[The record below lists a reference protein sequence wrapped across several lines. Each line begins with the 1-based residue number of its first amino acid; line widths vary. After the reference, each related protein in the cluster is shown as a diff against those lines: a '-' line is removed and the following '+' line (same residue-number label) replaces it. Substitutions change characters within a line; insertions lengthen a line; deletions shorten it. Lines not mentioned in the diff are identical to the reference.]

1 MAAEALP
8 YTQDPWY
15 SDHSFVTSRELHYRM
30 QRDAINEAGKA
41 VVAIPGLLPKRSKGL
56 NIILAPEIPKYN
68 ILTYQKMF
76 ERIDLA
82 RSIILRIVEMILST
96 TQDIRPPQSVV
107 QDDATIPEDVKENI
121 AFIRKWTR
129 YKKFKTWLKEA
140 LICAYWAGNSY
151 SEVVPEIVP
160 KKPKAGRPKTEA
172 SWKIKELKL
181 IPPDEMRPVRGPFGD
196 LYGYVQYPYR
206 GTYTWLDLKQASEY
220 IKSGGIVFEPWEII
234 HIKINPEPGEAYG
247 TSIFEAAKDILAIY
261 VGMREDIAMIIKN
274 YAAPMILFRI
284 GTELIPASP
293 STVSAFRTAIA
304 GQMQVSSNIVTST
317 MVNADVIG
325 AGQKAMSMEK
335 YFSQML
341 NVLFGSFGL
350 PEILIGQG
358 NETTEATGKMQLEA
372 LSKSAK
378 VIHQLLKDSVEL
390 QLFSFLA
397 VGKWEHELSPNDL
410 DKIPELWFGPIET
423 EEDKR
428 IRWENMH
435 RFGAATRQEW
445 RKAYG
450 MKPDPEGDLTPEADL
465 KFQKAIIKYTAEM
478 AKEYAPPVAAGVKT
492 PGGTPSKPKPTQ
504 KKKDRDADHGKKGA
518 ASTNPK

>member
-1 MAAEALP
+1 MAEAAVP
-8 YTQDPWY
+8 YTEDPWY
-15 SDHSFVTSRELHYRM
+15 SDHSFVTSRELAYRM

-41 VVAIPGLLPKRSKGL
+41 VIAIPGLLPKRSKGL

-68 ILTYQKMF
+68 ILTYQKMY

-82 RSIILRIVEMILST
+82 HSIVLRTVEMILSPT
-96 TQDIRPPQSVV
+96 MDIRPPESVL
-107 QDDATIPEDVKENI
+107 QDDKPIGDDLKKNI
-121 AFIRKWTR
+121 SFVRKWVR
-129 YKKFKTWLKEA
+129 YKKFNTWKKDA

-151 SEVVPEIVP
+151 SEVVPEEALV
-160 KKPKAGRPKTEA
+160 AGTVGRPTIEA

-181 IPPDEMRPVRGPFGD
+181 LPPDEMRPVRSPFGD
-196 LYGYVQYPYR
+196 LLGYVQYPYR
-206 GTYTWLDLKQASEY
+206 GTYTWLDSEQA
-220 IKSGGIVFEPWEII
+220 KMFMDKGGIPFEPWEII

-284 GTELIPASP
+284 GTELIPASAG
-293 STVSAFRTAIA
+293 TVSTFRSALA

-317 MVNADVIG
+317 MVNAEVIG

-378 VIHQLLKDSVEL
+378 VIHQLLKDSIEL
-390 QLFSFLA
+390 QLFSFLS
-397 VGKWEHELSPNDL
+397 VGKWEHELTPADL
-410 DKIPELWFGPIET
+410 DKIPELWFGPLET

-428 IRWENMH
+428 LRWENMH
-435 RFGAATRQEW
+435 RFGGATRQEW

-465 KFQKAIIKYTAEM
+465 KFQKEIIEHTAKM
-478 AKEYAPPVAAGVKT
+478 GKKYAPPVAAATKT
-492 PGGTPSKPKPTQ
+492 PGQTPSKPKPTQ
-504 KKKDRDADHGKKGA
+504 KKSDRDKEHGKA
-518 ASTNPK
+518 DTASTKKK

>member
-1 MAAEALP
+1 MATEAVP
-8 YTQDPWY
+8 YTEDPWY
-15 SDHSFVTSRELHYRM
+15 SDHSFVTSRELAYRM

-41 VVAIPGLLPKRSKGL
+41 VVAIPGMLPKRSKKL

-68 ILTYQKMF
+68 IRTYGKMF

-82 RSIILRIVEMILST
+82 RSIILRIVEMILSV
-96 TQDIRPPQSVV
+96 TQDIRPPESVL
-107 QDDATIPEDVKENI
+107 QDDKPIPEDLKLNI
-121 AFIRKWTR
+121 SFVRKWTR
-129 YKKFKTWLKEA
+129 YKKFKTWLKDS

-151 SEVVPEIVP
+151 SEVVPEEDP
-160 KKPKAGRPKTEA
+160 KKGKVGRPKGEA
-172 SWKIKELKL
+172 SWKIRELKL
-181 IPPDEMRPVRGPFGD
+181 LPPDEMRPVRGPFGD

-206 GTYTWLDLKQASEY
+206 GTYTWLDLAQASEFV
-220 IKSGGIVFEPWEII
+220 KQGGIVFNPWEII

-284 GTELIPASP
+284 GTELIPASAGTIT
-293 STVSAFRTAIA
+293 SFRSALA

-335 YFSQML
+335 YFAQML

-390 QLFSFLA
+390 QLFSFLS
-397 VGKWEHELSPNDL
+397 VNKWEYQLTPPDL
-410 DKIPELWFGPIET
+410 DKIPELWFGPLET

-428 IRWENMH
+428 LRWENMF
-435 RFGAATRQEW
+435 RFGGSARQEW

-450 MKPDPEGDLTPEADL
+450 MKPDYEGDLTPEADL
-465 KFQKAIIKYTAEM
+465 KFQKALIEHEAKM
-478 AKEYAPPVAAGVKT
+478 AKKYAPPVATGVKT
-492 PGGTPSKPKPTQ
+492 PGQTPSKTKPQQ
-504 KKKDRDADHGKKGA
+504 KKSDRDAEDGKKDA
-518 ASTNPK
+518 ASTKKK